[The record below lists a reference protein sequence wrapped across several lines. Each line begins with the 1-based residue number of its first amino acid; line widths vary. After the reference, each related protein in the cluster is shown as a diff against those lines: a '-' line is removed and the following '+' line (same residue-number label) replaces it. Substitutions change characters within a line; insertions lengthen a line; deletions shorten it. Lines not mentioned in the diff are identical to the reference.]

1 MCRSVV
7 VFSALGLVACRSR
20 EAAPVPRPMAEAT
33 AETTA
38 SCQAAPST
46 RTNVVTLHHR
56 LLSDGDPKIVRREQ
70 KRDVWIHIVDANRL
84 VYMYAPGA
92 TPLAEDRA
100 TRAAFESLMQV
111 VGPMDERTA
120 RPGDRPPADLFR
132 ELANAV
138 LQLAVDL
145 RDAIKRTDDDTECPA
160 TAIAREQKQLEGKIT
175 KRKLDLLIG
184 DTALVLD
191 ELRER
196 FQRIPDS
203 LKPRLQALNRAATA
217 ATPAV
222 VSWWRE
228 FQLAAGGREELLYE
242 YPGSGDYLVELTVA
256 NRLGASYR
264 PARFVGSGADVALVQ
279 RTFPTFQ
286 VSFGLAGLFGDRVE
300 AELVKVSATASTA
313 DTFEVRRHTVGRF
326 SILPSTYFSVQRG
339 IRQSPVTLGGALGV
353 GLRGDELEDVG
364 QATDLMGVATVGYD
378 WIRAS
383 VGLAY
388 TSEITG
394 FTGTFARTGADSS
407 RAFTTDPNALQRTDR
422 TRKGRWVFAI
432 HMTR

>member
-1 MCRSVV
+1 M
-7 VFSALGLVACRSR
+7 
-20 EAAPVPRPMAEAT
+20 AAAAT
-33 AETTA
+33 APCHAE
-38 SCQAAPST
+38 PSA

-56 LLSDGDPKIVRREQ
+56 LLSDGDPKVVRREQ

-100 TRAAFESLMQV
+100 ARADFESLMQV
-111 VGPMDERTA
+111 VGPMGGRTP
-120 RPGDRPPADLFR
+120 RPMTPTPADLFR
-132 ELANAV
+132 ELANAM

-145 RDAIKRTDDDTECPA
+145 RDAIKRTDDDTACPE
-160 TAIAREQKQLEGKIT
+160 TAIAREQKELDAKIKT
-175 KRKLDLLIG
+175 LKLDLLIG
-184 DTALVLD
+184 DTALVLE
-191 ELRER
+191 ELRAR
-196 FQRIPDS
+196 FERIPDS
-203 LKPRLQALNRAATA
+203 VKPPLGALNRAATTA
-217 ATPAV
+217 APAV

-286 VSFGLAGLFGDRVE
+286 VSFGLAGLLGDRVE
-300 AELVKVSATASTA
+300 AELVKVSTMASPT
-313 DTFEVRRHTVGRF
+313 DTFEVRQHTVGRF
-326 SILPSTYFSVQRG
+326 SVLPSTYFSFQRG
-339 IRQSPVTLGGALGV
+339 IRQSPVTVGAALGV

-364 QATDLMGVATVGYD
+364 QATDLMGVVTVGYD

-383 VGLAY
+383 VGRAY

-394 FTGTFARTGADSS
+394 FTGTFPGTGADSL
-407 RAFTTDPNALQRTDR
+407 RALTTDPNALQRTDR
-422 TRKGRWVFAI
+422 TRMGRWVFAI